1 MATFWPATNPASFK
15 PCSNAV
21 TRCSEPAAD
30 VLRRNPITGT
40 ADCCARA
47 VNGHATTVLLES
59 LMNSRRLMASPAPRA
74 CIGCKKEYHK
84 FRSRIVPFVAP
95 ERDRNHVRF
104 TPKADIAGGGYYVRP
119 YPLLPNAVLAIV
131 SGEATEPIVARR
143 AASLSSSSSQVLL
156 TLRIHCRVLDY
167 PCPNHHPGRDRNFAS
182 AATPS
187 SCRWYRRSRQRKC
200 ADR

>member
-95 ERDRNHVRF
+95 KRQQCPLWVKSGHRS
-104 TPKADIAGGGYYVRP
+104 TSGQ
-119 YPLLPNAVLAIV
+119 YPLYPQKRTLELN
-131 SGEATEPIVARR
+131 R
-143 AASLSSSSSQVLL
+143 AM
-156 TLRIHCRVLDY
+156 
-167 PCPNHHPGRDRNFAS
+167 S
-182 AATPS
+182 ALCAK
-187 SCRWYRRSRQRKC
+187 SRQP
-200 ADR
+200 AAIAVASDGPY